1 MGDINT
7 FFEIDFQTFFIN
19 CFIIIFAI
27 VAMITVLG
35 KFFEAIGKPIKWFKG
50 RNNDHDLLTK
60 TIENVKELQATVQK
74 GMNIVLEN
82 QDEIKKFYNNRVHD
96 REQSFQIQR
105 EWTDKING
113 IYNVLDEMQQTTN
126 ERFALSEEKQ
136 NKRVQAD
143 IKARIAQLYRKY
155 DNAKKISH
163 MELES
168 LEDLIETY
176 ENYGGQNSFVH
187 SIVQKEMYT
196 WEEID

>member
-126 ERFALSEEKQ
+126 ERFALSEKKQ

-155 DNAKKISH
+155 DNVKKISH

-196 WEEID
+196 WEETD